1 MTARLSMRDAINAMC
16 KQCIYDPL
24 SRGTWREQVAGCSSS
39 GCPLHPLRPGPIN
52 AKKPGSGEAEDPTQ
66 GDRSDCAATAE
77 DLTLEEQSSA

>member
-39 GCPLHPLRPGPIN
+39 SCPLHALRPGPIN
-52 AKKPGSGEAEDPTQ
+52 GKKAENDGGDDPSQGEGAFDSQEP
-66 GDRSDCAATAE
+66 E
-77 DLTLEEQSSA
+77 DLPLEGQSSA